1 LSNCFEFQVTGMTS
15 MNTHSRLENE
25 RGAIIIHVA
34 LALFAL
40 IAFSAFVIDMGVMW
54 VSRRQAQNAA
64 DAGALAGGV
73 GLMKDGGSPT
83 EAAKSAL
90 QWANGN
96 AIFGTP
102 NSSANVRI
110 TFSGPTGTCGTSCD
124 VGTIPPCG
132 NQRGCV
138 RVDVFR
144 NTPDRPYRGGTTLG
158 APVPTLF
165 APLLGVTQQG
175 VRATATAE
183 IASGNMVRCMLPFAV
198 ADRWGDAFDENV
210 DIAHFAND
218 GQHLLGNPIGGWSP
232 NDLYQDAAGG
242 GSPPD
247 FYAPP
252 YHPGHTGWTVAG
264 DYGRQLILKDGE
276 VGQFSAGWANKVDLP
291 GSVGAD
297 DYRQDIR
304 GCNPT
309 VVGIATE
316 AETCAGY
323 PPSGT
328 TIPEAKAGCLGV
340 SSGLSAGPTGQ
351 GVESKGG
358 GGGLLPVVEQD
369 PGARWSWAVTG
380 PDGQPGGVVNAGGAL
395 NMSSPRIRPVA
406 VFDIARYMTNAS
418 CVNQAGT
425 GCTVKVVNIIGF
437 FLEGMCDTVAQAKQ
451 LDPGVNCSPD
461 KNVAKNEV
469 VGRIVTLPAAFFAGS
484 GDIEEDAAFLQV
496 LRLVR

>member
-1 LSNCFEFQVTGMTS
+1 MIP
-15 MNTHSRLENE
+15 MIRHSRLRND

-34 LALFAL
+34 IALLAL
-40 IAFSAFVIDMGVMW
+40 IAFSAFVVDMGVMW

-73 GLMKDGGSPT
+73 ALMKDGGSLA

-90 QWANGN
+90 QWANNN
-96 AIFGTP
+96 AIFGAS
-102 NSSANVRI
+102 NSAANVRI
-110 TFSGPTGTCGTSCD
+110 TFSGPAATCGPSCD
-124 VGTIPPCG
+124 VTSIPPCG
-132 NQRGCV
+132 GQPGCI

-144 NTPDRPYRGGTTLG
+144 NTPDRPYRGGAILG
-158 APVPTLF
+158 APVPTF
-165 APLLGVTQQG
+165 FGPIVGVTQQG

-210 DIAHFAND
+210 DTANFAND
-218 GQHLLGNPIGGWSP
+218 GRHLIGDPIGGWSP

-242 GSPPD
+242 GTD
-247 FYAPP
+247 FYTPP

-264 DYGRQLILKDGE
+264 DYGRQLVLKDGE
-276 VGQFSAGWANKVDLP
+276 VGQFSAGWSNKVDLP

-309 VVGIATE
+309 PVGIATE

-328 TIPEAKAGCLGV
+328 TLNEAKAGCLGV
-340 SSGLSAGPTGQ
+340 SSGLSAGPTDQ
-351 GVESKGG
+351 GVEDKGG
-358 GGGLLPVVEQD
+358 GGGLLPLVDQD
-369 PGARWSWAVTG
+369 PGAHWSWSVKA
-380 PDGQPGGVVNAGGAL
+380 PDGQTGAVVNASGAL
-395 NMSSPRIRPVA
+395 DMASARIRPVA
-406 VFDIARYMTNAS
+406 VFDIARYMTNAA

-437 FLEGMCDTVAQAKQ
+437 FLEGMCDTVAKANQ
-451 LDPGVNCSPD
+451 LDPGVNCSPG
-461 KNVAKNEV
+461 NAAKNEV
-469 VGRIVTLPAAFFAGS
+469 VGRIVTLPASFFAGG
-484 GDIEEDAAFLQV
+484 GDISEDASFLQV